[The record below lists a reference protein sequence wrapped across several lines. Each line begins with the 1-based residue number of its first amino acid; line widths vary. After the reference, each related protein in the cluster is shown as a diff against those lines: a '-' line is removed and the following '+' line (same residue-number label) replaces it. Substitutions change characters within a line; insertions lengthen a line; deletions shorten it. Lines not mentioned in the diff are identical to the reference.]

1 MAEFL
6 DVIASLKFDLAGDDR
21 LSGVVTDLEKS
32 VKQGAL
38 LQARIDG
45 LKSAINQTD
54 SQAKKGILQ
63 NELKKANG
71 EMLKLKQSTA
81 GVGTEM
87 KKTEKQA
94 GSLSASF
101 GGIGKALGG
110 LAAGASLLSIGQQ
123 VISVTAQFQKF
134 EAVLTNLT
142 GDNGEAK
149 RLIDTFAQFAAET
162 PFAVEEVIGSYVK
175 LRNTGIVP
183 TIDDI
188 RRLGDLASASGK
200 DLNQLAEALIDAQV
214 GENER
219 LKEFGIR
226 AQKAGEITRF
236 TFRGVTTEVK
246 NTSEAINQ
254 YITSLGDVQG
264 VAGSNAAI
272 SATLGGQINNLKD
285 EFSLLFL
292 EIGKGSEGI
301 LTNFISLT
309 SKTIGVI
316 KDLIVTVNQATTE
329 FNELAEI
336 TGTESLAGSV
346 SDFATAFLT
355 LDPAALARLSKT
367 AIGTVTDAQKNLIR
381 DFIRESDNI
390 INQNKD
396 DLDFQAKLERAIAE
410 SVERTGDPKIGEQ
423 FNFEK
428 IVKGEELGK
437 ASAEF
442 RKQALEIGLSVDVI
456 NRAVAVFDK
465 RFAQTANI
473 ANKINENTTAISEA
487 EQKRLAAIAD
497 ITDDLLKL
505 IASNADKIALAK
517 LKESEQTIQTIEQTN
532 AIELAAEL
540 RAIDE
545 RQKAIA
551 EKLKGAIPANILALL
566 DTIRQQTRER
576 LALDLQKDITEFE
589 QKKAEL
595 LAKFNADLAEAQIQA
610 QIASIDAL
618 SKASIEKQQDRARL
632 QLDLQKLQSEKA
644 RQEAVKDA
652 QKAGGDVNA
661 VNELYWQID
670 TNNEREYF
678 NKLAEIRKESTL
690 KEVAAIK
697 SGEALKLEQ
706 ITDARQK
713 TLTEVAIAQR
723 QIAALTSALFA
734 ETDQA
739 NIDAYK
745 AKIKELQIE
754 LARLS
759 NTLAP
764 DFEGQ
769 KQPIDEAQNQLK
781 EYIASYQTLASTVK
795 QVNDFIV
802 QSEIAKIDALI
813 AQQQRRVSE
822 AQSLADKGNAEAL
835 ERERRT
841 LDDLNAQREKAVQ
854 RQIRLNAL
862 LQASSYSLALAQGI
876 LAIAKVTAETTVAAP
891 AFVAALVATL
901 AAGTGLVLS
910 LFSGLSNNAQQFF
923 EGEEFVTGERG
934 KDKIPAW
941 LTYGERVVTAD
952 DNARYSD
959 VMNYLFKTQPNPKF
973 ALEMLKG
980 TPNYQAL
987 NTTYNRAKQQEQEN
1001 IMSKAVLKE
1010 LTGVRGNLELLIKAT
1025 NKANN
1030 GGKVVITN
1038 TKELAEQLNES
1049 NKKWKI

>member
-63 NELKKANG
+63 NELKKANA
-71 EMLKLKQSTA
+71 EMLKLKQSTE
-81 GVGTEM
+81 GVGEEM

-94 GSLSASF
+94 GGLSSSF
-101 GGIGKALGG
+101 AGIGKALGG

-123 VISVTAQFQKF
+123 VINVTSQFQKF

-162 PFAVEEVIGSYVK
+162 PFAVEEVIDSYVK

-272 SATLGGQINNLKD
+272 SATLGGQISNLKD
-285 EFSLLFL
+285 QFSLLFL
-292 EIGKGSEGI
+292 EIGKFGAP
-301 LTNFISLT
+301 
-309 SKTIGVI
+309 V
-316 KDLIVTVNQATTE
+316 
-329 FNELAEI
+329 FNELI
-336 TGTESLAGSV
+336 GL
-346 SDFATAFLT
+346 
-355 LDPAALARLSKT
+355 LSKVVSGIKSVVEALNEYREVQT
-367 AIGTVTDAQKNLIR
+367 LVQDLAKDNDIGLFGQLVLTEAQ
-381 DFIRESDNI
+381 
-390 INQNKD
+390 Q
-396 DLDFQAKLERAIAE
+396 DLLTNAVKGIFAA
-410 SVERTGDPKIGEQ
+410 VNTGGEQ
-423 FNFEK
+423 GIKELQ
-428 IVKGEELGK
+428 ELGK
-437 ASAEF
+437 KTIESAKELGF
-442 RKQALEIGLSVDVI
+442 NLQTI
-456 NRAVAVFDK
+456 NRID
-465 RFAQTANI
+465 REFAEREYDLRQQIRRKELAETQ
-473 ANKINENTTAISEA
+473 KQNEALSEA

-566 DTIRQQTRER
+566 ETIRQQTRER
-576 LALDLQKDITEFE
+576 LALDLQKDITEFQ

-618 SKASIEKQQDRARL
+618 TKATVEKQQEQARL
-632 QLDLQKLQSEKA
+632 QLDLQKLQNEKA

-661 VNELYWQID
+661 VNELYRQID
-670 TNNEREYF
+670 LNNEREYF

-723 QIAALTSALFA
+723 QIAALTSALFS
-734 ETDQA
+734 ETDQD
-739 NIDAYK
+739 NIDAYI

-759 NTLAP
+759 NSLAP
-764 DFEGQ
+764 SIPAGSNPRAEAIAEAQ
-769 KQPIDEAQNQLK
+769 KQLASYQD
-781 EYIASYQTLASTVK
+781 SYQTLASTVK

-802 QSEIAKIDALI
+802 QSEINKIDALI

-822 AQSLADKGNAEAL
+822 AQSLADRGNAEAL

-862 LQASSYSLALAQGI
+862 LQASSYALALAQGI

-923 EGEEFVTGERG
+923 EGSEFVTGERG

-941 LTYGERVVTAD
+941 LTYGERVVPAD